1 MTLKLNPLAGRV
13 FIRPE
18 TSLPAETFLHI
29 PESAKNRDMPDKG
42 TIFAI
47 GGRRITKKGV
57 VLDHEFKVG
66 QRVLFKKFSGLW
78 QDIRGHRLISV
89 DQKDIEAILE

>member
-1 MTLKLNPLAGRV
+1 MTLSLQPLSGRV

-18 TSLPAETFLHI
+18 QTVPAETFLHI
-29 PESAKNRDMPDKG
+29 PEAYKNRDMPDRG
-42 TIFAI
+42 TVFAI

-66 QRVLFKKFSGLW
+66 DRVQFKKHSGLW
-78 QDIRGHRLISV
+78 VDVRGHKLIQVSGQDILAVI
-89 DQKDIEAILE
+89 